1 MKGFSYYV
9 INAVITQFMKH
20 FDCNVFAET
29 VVNKIHERTGET
41 PTIYES
47 KKSGMILRSKRD
59 SVISDTVIKDSLIAA
74 MLELI
79 ENDSDDFEVDLVEKY
94 EFEFN
99 PSQIDTKFIDETM
112 DIKRKGKDIYIEI
125 DI

>member
-9 INAVITQFMKH
+9 INAVITQFVKH
-20 FDCNVFAET
+20 FDHNVFAET
-29 VVNKIHERTGET
+29 VVNQIHERTGET

-59 SVISDTVIKDSLIAA
+59 SAISDTVIKNSIIAA

-79 ENDSDDFEVDLVEKY
+79 ETDSDDFEVDLVEKY